1 MAEVKTLNECNPEL
15 TTALSL
21 EPLTIAS
28 ELFAWNLIPSSIMD
42 EMLLPAVTSEQKAS
56 KLVTAVRSTVEIN
69 PGNYKVFVDVLEKE
83 PSCKDIVQILAAAYQ
98 RSKLV

>member
-1 MAEVKTLNECNPEL
+1 MAEVKTLNECYPKL

-28 ELFAWNLIPSSIMD
+28 ELFAQNLIPSSMMD
-42 EMLLPAVTSEQKAS
+42 EMLLPVVTSKQKAS
-56 KLVTAVRSTVEIN
+56 KLVTAVRSAVEIN

-83 PSCKDIVQILAAAYQ
+83 PSRKDIVKILAAAYQ